1 MSIFVFDLGFRQSNP
16 VSPNSR
22 ESAGFR
28 AFRLAGYLLE
38 SGLLLLFLLF
48 LVFIAFAPLALYK
61 VDDTPGPDSASNA
74 SPPTMPGFVIPAAIA
89 TALLLGLGIVLGVLS
104 TLVLVLRKLKN
115 QLYWQVACWLLVVT
129 GILVRPFV
137 ISSAPISANLPG
149 VFAAGV
155 VGLVTLPGLMRWLNR
170 INQTPGLS
178 HVAVPLSL
186 GFFLDIGQLATLH
199 FLPAIS
205 WLPRP

>member
-1 MSIFVFDLGFRQSNP
+1 MSIFVFDLGFRQSNS

-28 AFRLAGYLLE
+28 AFRLAGWLLG

-48 LVFIAFAPLALYK
+48 LVIIAFAPLYHKA
-61 VDDTPGPDSASNA
+61 DDTRGSDSASNA
-74 SPPTMPGFVIPAAIA
+74 SPPTMPEIVIPAAIA